1 MRKVQRAQ
9 KDKPF
14 RPAELPEEVYAF
26 LSLLQRT
33 KEVKEL
39 RTEHSDFIPKPII
52 KFSLEK
58 TPYHLYA
65 LPTSDSEGN
74 EILSVRAYSLWKAI
88 EEGEWIFIGLK
99 IADLIPS
106 FNNELKKT
114 RRVLRSPRF
123 RFFLK

>member
-1 MRKVQRAQ
+1 MRKIQKAQ

-33 KEVKEL
+33 KEAKEL
-39 RTEHSDFIPKPII
+39 RTEHSDFIPEPII

-65 LPTSDSEGN
+65 LPTSDVEGN
-74 EILSVRAYSLWKAI
+74 EILSVRAYSLWKAV
-88 EEGEWIFIGLK
+88 EEGEWIFVGLK
-99 IADLIPS
+99 IADLIPA
-106 FNNELKKT
+106 FNRELKKT
-114 RRVLRSPRF
+114 RRTLRSPRF
-123 RFFLK
+123 RLFSR

>member
-1 MRKVQRAQ
+1 MRRIQKAH

-39 RTEHSDFIPKPII
+39 RLEQSDFVPEPIL
-52 KFSLEK
+52 KFSLEQ

-65 LPTSDSEGN
+65 LPTSDVEGN
-74 EILSVRAYSLWKAI
+74 EIFSVRAYSLWKNN
-88 EEGEWIFIGLK
+88 EGGDWVFVGLK
-99 IADLIPS
+99 IADLIPA

-114 RRVLRSPRF
+114 RKALRSPRF

>member
-1 MRKVQRAQ
+1 MRKIQKAQ

-14 RPAELPEEVYAF
+14 RPDELPEEVYAF

-39 RTEHSDFIPKPII
+39 RIEHSDFIPEPII

-65 LPTSDSEGN
+65 LPTSDIEGN
-74 EILSVRAYSLWKAI
+74 EIHSVRAYSLWKNTEI
-88 EEGEWIFIGLK
+88 GEWIFVGLK
-99 IADLIPS
+99 IADLIPA
-106 FNNELKKT
+106 FNKELKKT

-123 RFFLK
+123 RLFLK